1 MPQLLELAHLV
12 EQHGVAEMQIRCG
25 GIETGFHPQRHAG
38 GQARFELL
46 KLEDLL
52 GTAANERKG
61 FIDSGQPQT
70 PAAFA
75 VNNMN

>member
-1 MPQLLELAHLV
+1 M
-12 EQHGVAEMQIRCG
+12 AEVQIRRG
-25 GIETGFHPQRHAG
+25 GIKASLHPQRHTG